1 MKKAILFAAIFV
13 LVLSLSFPAYAT
25 DVSVQSRPMLS
36 SSVCPNCTIQMT
48 HSGTLIDAYEYHY
61 QRPNIKCPN
70 SCLLETGSHLHVLFY
85 NDQIYVCPDCG
96 FSGIMRVFS
105 KERCQISGIY
115 DHSLH

>member
-48 HSGTLIDAYEYHY
+48 HGGTLVNAYEYHY
-61 QRPNIKCPN
+61 QRLNINCPN
-70 SCLLETGSHLHVLFY
+70 SDVETGSHLHVLFY
-85 NDQIYVCPDCG
+85 DDHIYTCPDCG
-96 FSGIMRVFS
+96 LSGTMRVFS